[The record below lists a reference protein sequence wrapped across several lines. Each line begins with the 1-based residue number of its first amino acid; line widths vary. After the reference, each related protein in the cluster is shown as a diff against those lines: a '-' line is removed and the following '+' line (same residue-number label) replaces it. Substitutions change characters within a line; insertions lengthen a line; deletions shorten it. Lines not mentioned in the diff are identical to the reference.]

1 MVRSQ
6 GRLHAL
12 ARLIRVEHT
21 LFSLPYAYLGGLLGG
36 SMTLKELV
44 LITLAVFGLRTA
56 AMAYNNIADLDIDR
70 LNPRSSKRPLVT
82 GAASMRDAWLLV
94 ALGSIL
100 YYLSAALL
108 NKYALMLSPILWI
121 VAMTY
126 PHAKRYHSFPHIH
139 LGLTLGLVVFGGT
152 IATYGDVAK
161 SLYDALARVP
171 WDLVVAVT
179 CWVAGFD
186 VIYSIMDVEF
196 DRRLRLGSIPA
207 RYGERRALQASTVCH
222 AVYLAIL
229 GLAIPRYGLGL
240 VGIATYIVTAALIAY
255 EQYIVYREGFE
266 AIPRAFNTNLLVG
279 VVVGIGY
286 SLALIA

>member
-1 MVRSQ
+1 
-6 GRLHAL
+6 
-12 ARLIRVEHT
+12 
-21 LFSLPYAYLGGLLGG
+21 
-36 SMTLKELV
+36 MTLKELL

-82 GAASMRDAWLLV
+82 GAVSMKDAWLLV

-108 NKYALMLSPILWI
+108 NKYALILSPVLWI

-152 IATYGDVAK
+152 IATYGDVAR
-161 SLYDALARVP
+161 SLYDALASVP

-186 VIYSIMDVEF
+186 VLYSIMDVEF

-207 RYGERRALQASTVCH
+207 RYGERRALHSSTVCH

-255 EQYIVYREGFE
+255 EQYLVYREGFE
-266 AIPRAFNTNLLVG
+266 AIPRAFNMNLLVG

-286 SLALIA
+286 SLALIV

>member
-21 LFSLPYAYLGGLLGG
+21 LFGLPYAYLGGLLGG
-36 SMTLKELV
+36 SMTLRELL

-94 ALGSIL
+94 AFGSIL

-108 NKYALMLSPILWI
+108 NKYALILSPILWI

-207 RYGERRALQASTVCH
+207 RYGERRAIQASTLCH

-255 EQYIVYREGFE
+255 EQYLVYREGFE

-286 SLALIA
+286 SLALIV